1 MVNQSATNTFRK
13 RSYKFTE
20 FAHDVFGLVPA
31 LPNFTAVYA
40 LPGRM
45 DKRFREK
52 IMLSV
57 SRMNDCRHCTAIHGA
72 WAALAGLSGEDRA
85 ALHEL
90 DPADMDH
97 RDWVALEYARRVA
110 ADAPADL
117 DLETELSA
125 LFSEKEIADI
135 AAVARAINIANRC
148 GNTWDAF
155 LSRLQGRPAEDS
167 SLADEFLVLAPLA
180 PFGPAFLVLSKL
192 LQKKYSA

>member
-110 ADAPADL
+110 ADAPAEP
-117 DLETELSA
+117 DLEAELSA
-125 LFSEKEIADI
+125 KRANLESRRGEIESQNQANQFNAQVTDYNNSVNYLNQLVKEHNIQ
-135 AAVARAINIANRC
+135 VGKHRELVVQRQGLYKAI
-148 GNTWDAF
+148 
-155 LSRLQGRPAEDS
+155 DS
-167 SLADEFLVLAPLA
+167 KITSL
-180 PFGPAFLVLSKL
+180 
-192 LQKKYSA
+192 